1 MSQFSFESGLAE
13 ELQPRQAPYP
23 ELEPV
28 AETTLEPVM
37 EPSSAPESL
46 SISVDEFSALEERV
60 LRAVSL
66 VKGERQARAAAE
78 TKAAEAEQRAALV
91 EVQLRE
97 QGPLVEEQQKQIRAL
112 HAERDQV
119 RLRVERLLS
128 QLDALEL

>member
-13 ELQPRQAPYP
+13 ELQPRQVPYL

-28 AETTLEPVM
+28 AETTVEPAI
-37 EPSSAPESL
+37 EDAAAPEAL
-46 SISVDEFSALEERV
+46 SISVDEFCALEERV
-60 LRAVSL
+60 LRTVSL
-66 VKGERQARAAAE
+66 VKGERAARAAAE
-78 TKAAEAEQRAALV
+78 AKAAEADQRAAQA

-112 HAERDQV
+112 HTERDQV
-119 RLRVERLLS
+119 RVRVERLLS

>member
-1 MSQFSFESGLAE
+1 MSQFSFESGLDE

-28 AETTLEPVM
+28 AETTVEPAI
-37 EPSSAPESL
+37 EDAAAPEAL

-78 TKAAEAEQRAALV
+78 AKAAEADQRAAQA

-112 HAERDQV
+112 HTERDQV
-119 RLRVERLLS
+119 RVRVERLLS